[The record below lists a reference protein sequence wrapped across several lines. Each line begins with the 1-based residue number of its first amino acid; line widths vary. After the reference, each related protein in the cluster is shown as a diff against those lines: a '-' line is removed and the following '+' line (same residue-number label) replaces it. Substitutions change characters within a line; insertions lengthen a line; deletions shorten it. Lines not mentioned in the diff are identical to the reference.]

1 MGLPSSEGDGLTIS
15 PRHPIS
21 RNPCKAA
28 YRPCQGCGYGPESR
42 FQVRISYCR
51 DDDSL
56 WQSATQLFWAYQR
69 VSFDRRS
76 IVATGARTASVQD
89 ALSFAHRARAAVEAA
104 SLRCCPVILAARRLP
119 PILPPLRPIWAMSC
133 DTTDLVNFGSAGF
146 SAGLS
151 PVSLLTARMPAW
163 NSSSGAVRERF
174 CIRLQRG
181 MFRRRLSSPWK
192 FKVAHYQKIG
202 RQPLPPVGGAV
213 PLDPPWTWGP
223 LWGRRL
229 VPLPDAEA
237 GASAPARA
245 PAPHHFARDLRL
257 SQGDTHYM
265 EYPHLLSA

>member
-76 IVATGARTASVQD
+76 IVATGTRTASVQD

-104 SLRCCPVILAARRLP
+104 SLRCCSVMLAARRLP

-133 DTTDLVNFGSAGF
+133 DTTVLVNSGSSGF

-151 PVSLLTARMPAW
+151 PVSLLTAMIPAW
-163 NSSSGAVRERF
+163 NSSSGSLRERF
-174 CIRLQRG
+174 RIHFQLG
-181 MFRRRLSSPWK
+181 TLRRLASSSRK
-192 FKVAHYQKIG
+192 FKVA
-202 RQPLPPVGGAV
+202 
-213 PLDPPWTWGP
+213 
-223 LWGRRL
+223 
-229 VPLPDAEA
+229 
-237 GASAPARA
+237 
-245 PAPHHFARDLRL
+245 
-257 SQGDTHYM
+257 
-265 EYPHLLSA
+265 

>member
-202 RQPLPPVGGAV
+202 RQPLPPVGGAA
-213 PLDPPWTWGP
+213 PLDPPGP
-223 LWGRRL
+223 GVPSGDDASSRCRTRRQAPPRRRGR
-229 VPLPDAEA
+229 P
-237 GASAPARA
+237 
-245 PAPHHFARDLRL
+245 PH
-257 SQGDTHYM
+257 TT
-265 EYPHLLSA
+265 PHLLSA

>member
-192 FKVAHYQKIG
+192 FKVAHY
-202 RQPLPPVGGAV
+202 PALAPVCW
-213 PLDPPWTWGP
+213 L
-223 LWGRRL
+223 
-229 VPLPDAEA
+229 
-237 GASAPARA
+237 A
-245 PAPHHFARDLRL
+245 PAPGASSLESALGVGPSPPQHDPGDL
-257 SQGDTHYM
+257 DTRGSGG
-265 EYPHLLSA
+265 ENEPTLWAAPILVLF